1 MKVTTLLFFFLSFS
15 AAEVIKVAHFADI
28 HLDIFYDPGSPDSC
42 LLDETGLG
50 CCRFYS
56 VPKNDS
62 QPAHY
67 MGSYKCDSPTSLVE
81 LTIYTSSRD
90 HPDVAIILYSGDSAN
105 HHDISQT
112 YFENLM
118 VTIAIVDKLRG
129 YFPYTLILPVLGNHD
144 APFVDQF
151 DSQLEDHRKFLEA
164 VCKKWNWIKDPNL
177 CKYGFYAFEH
187 HSLPNTKVLGL
198 NSVIWEEDN
207 IIGLLSNDSKVQW
220 EWMVGQLKDSQAR
233 NQHVWL
239 HMHIPPGSSY
249 VEDINEALEPL
260 ISNLTLSDGSPVVSA
275 VFTGHTHHS
284 EFRVLKNSR
293 GEVTNIVWSAPSVV
307 PSGHYP
313 GYRVYEASEKL
324 ELLGYSDPHLR
335 SPQVPSIELLDYSEY
350 YLNLSQVHRDN
361 KFQYNYLYDTQS
373 AYGVSDLSLESM
385 RPLVAKLMNN
395 DTAMCEYVSRYNMGY
410 PTKCTEGTRKSL
422 RCDMFHTTPKEWRKC
437 MS

>member
-1 MKVTTLLFFFLSFS
+1 MKFAVWILLFLVLSNQE
-15 AAEVIKVAHFADI
+15 AKVVEILHCADI
-28 HLDIFYDPGSPDSC
+28 HLDIFYDQGSPDSC

-67 MGSYKCDSPTSLVE
+67 FGSYKCDSPIGLVE

-90 HPDVAIILYSGDSAN
+90 HPDVVIILYSGDSAN
-105 HHDISQT
+105 HHDLSQT

-129 YFPYTLILPVLGNHD
+129 YFPYALILPVLGNHD

-151 DSQLEDHRKFLEA
+151 DSQLEEHRRFLGE

-187 HSLPNTKVLGL
+187 QSLPNTKVLGL

-207 IIGLLSNDSKVQW
+207 IIGLLSNDSKIQW
-220 EWMVGQLKDSQAR
+220 EWLTSQLRDSRAQ

-249 VEDINEALEPL
+249 IDAINDAFEPL

-275 VFTGHTHHS
+275 IFTGHTHNS
-284 EFRVLKNSR
+284 EFRVLKNSK
-293 GEVTNIVWSAPSVV
+293 EEMTNMVWSAPSVV

-313 GYRVYEASEKL
+313 GYRVYEANGNL
-324 ELLGYSDPHLR
+324 EL
-335 SPQVPSIELLDYSEY
+335 VNYSEY
-350 YLNLSQVHRDN
+350 YLNLSKVHHDN
-361 KFQYNYLYDTQS
+361 RFQYNYLYDMQS
-373 AYGVSDLSLESM
+373 AYNVSDLSLSSM
-385 RPLVAKLMNN
+385 RKVVGNLLTN
-395 DTAMCEYVSRYNMGY
+395 DTAMCDYLFRYNMGY
-410 PTKCTEGTRKSL
+410 PEKCIPEKRKAL
-422 RCDMFHTTPKEWRKC
+422 RCDILHTTTQAWRKC
-437 MS
+437 MQ